1 MSADS
6 SKRFRVDAGRSGC
19 ADKVEDV
26 QPDWIDLDGTVNT
39 RDVGGLPVIG
49 GGSVQPRRL
58 IRSDNLQDLSEADV
72 RLLTGTYCVR
82 AIADLRTGVE
92 LDSEGPGP
100 MTRESAVTIEHLSL
114 FPESGRN
121 TDAGALDDEGEDQPV
136 EDQPVVLPWQDRD
149 DNRRQGVSGVYLGY
163 LDIRPDSVLSA
174 LRLVANSPGSTI
186 VHCAAG
192 KDRTGVVVALA
203 LAEVGVES
211 DAIIADYAA
220 SADHIE
226 ALMSRLMASR
236 TYAGDLTASDADKH
250 RPRATTMEHFLQ
262 GMDEF
267 NGGVA
272 AWLSKHG
279 WTEEDHAA
287 LASKLLG

>member
-1 MSADS
+1 M
-6 SKRFRVDAGRSGC
+6 
-19 ADKVEDV
+19 

-58 IRSDNLQDLSEADV
+58 IRSDNLQDLSDADV
-72 RLLTGTYCVR
+72 RLLIDTYGVR

-100 MTRESAVTIEHLSL
+100 MTHEAAVTIRHLSL
-114 FPESGRN
+114 FPEAGRN
-121 TDAGALDDEGEDQPV
+121 TDAGALDDEGEDR
-136 EDQPVVLPWQDRD
+136 PVVLPWQGRQDS
-149 DNRRQGVSGVYLGY
+149 RRPGVGAVYLGY
-163 LDIRPDSVLSA
+163 LDSRPDSVLSV
-174 LRLVANSPGSTI
+174 LRLVASSPGSTI

-203 LAEVGVES
+203 LADVGVEP
-211 DAIIADYAA
+211 DAIVADYAA
-220 SADHIE
+220 SADHID
-226 ALMSRLMASR
+226 ALMKRLMASR
-236 TYAGDLTASDADKH
+236 TYAADLTADDADKH
-250 RPRATTMEHFLQ
+250 RPRAATMEHFLQ

-272 AWLSKHG
+272 AWLGKHG
-279 WTEEDHAA
+279 WTDEDHAA
-287 LASKLLG
+287 LARKLLG